1 MKMWTWPYP
10 LSTWRYIGEYLYRDE
25 SGHEEDRITEAN
37 PYMNVLFKKT
47 KLAKLK
53 DDTVSRN

>member
-37 PYMNVLFKKT
+37 EPTFQKNQ
-47 KLAKLK
+47 AC
-53 DDTVSRN
+53 